1 MYSDAVLAFKTMIL
15 TVIGMFGLVI
25 GQLSFKD
32 GRPFWDLANVNSNGQ
47 CIYSFSSPNTDA
59 FIATFLYPYV
69 IMIYLFK
76 YN

>member
-1 MYSDAVLAFKTMIL
+1 MYSDALLAFKTMIL
-15 TVIGMFGLVI
+15 TTIGMFFLVF

-32 GRPFWDLANVNSNGQ
+32 GRPFWDIADVNSNGQ
-47 CIYSFSSPNTDA
+47 CAYSFSSPNTDSYN
-59 FIATFLYPYV
+59 ATFLYPYV